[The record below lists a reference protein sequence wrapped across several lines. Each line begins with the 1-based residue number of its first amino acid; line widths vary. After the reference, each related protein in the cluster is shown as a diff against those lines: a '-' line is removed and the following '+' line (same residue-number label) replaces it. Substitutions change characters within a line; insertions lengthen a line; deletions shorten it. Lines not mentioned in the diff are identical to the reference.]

1 MDNCSVL
8 PGGFF
13 VISEDETGQYKTGNN
28 NVISDQ
34 AVSKGNDYNTSR
46 MKNQFSPIF
55 NGVLKFWKEFSV
67 PCYNSRKNIFQKNIR
82 SLKKPKTNK
91 TKH

>member
-28 NVISDQ
+28 NVICDQ

-55 NGVLKFWKEFSV
+55 NGVLKF
-67 PCYNSRKNIFQKNIR
+67 
-82 SLKKPKTNK
+82 
-91 TKH
+91 

>member
-1 MDNCSVL
+1 ML

-28 NVISDQ
+28 NVICDQ

-55 NGVLKFWKEFSV
+55 NGVLKF
-67 PCYNSRKNIFQKNIR
+67 
-82 SLKKPKTNK
+82 
-91 TKH
+91 